1 MIDSQAAR
9 RIGAK
14 QECAMALREE
24 YVASGNWLFRWRSYV
39 PLGIIGLLL
48 LAMGSE
54 EYPGHYASLNRLWEL
69 FALGVSLFGLA
80 IRAYTIG
87 HTPKGTSG
95 RNTREQIAE
104 KLNTSGI
111 YSVVRHP
118 LYLGNFFMFLG
129 VVLFPGL
136 WWIALISVLTY
147 WVYYERIMFAEED
160 FLRTKFGGQ
169 FDEWAARTPAF
180 IPSWRHWRKPDL
192 PFSFRNVLK
201 REYNGFYAVIVL
213 FTLFKIISDYHAYG
227 HLEFDPMWSV
237 IFSAG
242 TAVFLILRTLR
253 RHTRLLSVDGR

>member
-1 MIDSQAAR
+1 
-9 RIGAK
+9 
-14 QECAMALREE
+14 MALREE

-39 PLGIIGLLL
+39 PLTMIGLLL
-48 LAMGSE
+48 LAMGSDD
-54 EYPGHYASLNRLWEL
+54 YTGHDAALNRVWEF
-69 FALGVSLFGLA
+69 FALAVSLCGLA

-104 KLNTSGI
+104 TLNTSGI

-136 WWIALISVLTY
+136 WWMALISVLMF

-160 FLRTKFGGQ
+160 FLRDKFGEQ
-169 FDEWAARTPAF
+169 FDEWAAHTPA
-180 IPSWRHWRKPDL
+180 ILPSWHGWRKPDL

-201 REYNGFYAVIVL
+201 REYNGFYAMIAL
-213 FTLFKIISDYHAYG
+213 FTLLMIVSDYRAHG
-227 HLEFDPMWSV
+227 RLEFDPVWTV

-242 TAVFLILRTLR
+242 TAIYLVLRTLR
-253 RHTRLLSVDGR
+253 RHSRLLSVGGR